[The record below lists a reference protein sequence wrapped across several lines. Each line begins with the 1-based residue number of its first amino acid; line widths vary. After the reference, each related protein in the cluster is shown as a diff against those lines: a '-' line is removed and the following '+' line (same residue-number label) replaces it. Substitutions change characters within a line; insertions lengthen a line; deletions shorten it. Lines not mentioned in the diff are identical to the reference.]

1 MSRFLIVTLP
11 LTGHAY
17 RALAVA
23 DELTARGHEVAWC
36 GPKAY
41 FGPLLGPDATLFPTG
56 TRLLRD
62 QAGHGI
68 SALKSLWKQY
78 VIPMARFMLP
88 AVNRAV
94 SEHQP
99 DMVVVDQH
107 ALAGALAAHRH
118 AVPWATLVTG
128 AMELTRPLAAL
139 PRVEAWVRAQITA
152 LCQGASVTDAGF
164 DPLFSPYLVIA
175 FTTPALT
182 GERPF
187 PDHFALVGPAMLER
201 PSAFEWDLLDPGR
214 RKVAITVGTL
224 AAGLAGDFYQRAAA
238 AVAPLRDTVQAIVV
252 GPPDLLPDPPGNVLV
267 VPSVPMLALLPRL
280 DGVISHGGMNTV
292 SEALAHGVP
301 LVLAPIRH
309 DQPVVASQV
318 VRAGAGIRVPFSRAR
333 PGQLREALVS
343 ILDDP
348 SYARAAKRIGES
360 FAAAGGAPAAAASL
374 ERAAA
379 AARLAAASA
388 GSPGPVAGGQ
398 RRVQLSNCKKPAFIA
413 RRIAAT
419 SSSLPGCSAMSS
431 SGAQPTTAL
440 SGRVTRRGAA
450 SSGRSSMT
458 VAMISAARPQNRLV
472 SSSTTRRP
480 VLSSDDNSPS
490 QSNG

>member
-1 MSRFLIVTLP
+1 VSRFLIVTLP

-23 DELTARGHEVAWC
+23 DELRARGHEVAWC

-56 TRLLRD
+56 SRLLRD

-68 SALKSLWKQY
+68 AALKSLWEQY

-94 SEHQP
+94 AQYQP

-107 ALAGALAAHRH
+107 ALAGALAAHCRGL
-118 AVPWATLVTG
+118 PWATLVTE
-128 AMELTRPLAAL
+128 ALELTRPLAAL
-139 PRVEAWVRAQITA
+139 PRVEAWVRAQIAA
-152 LCQGASVTDAGF
+152 LCQRASVPGAGF

-182 GERPF
+182 GSHPF
-187 PDHFALVGPAMLER
+187 PGHFALVGPAMLER

-214 RKVAITVGTL
+214 RKVLITVGTL
-224 AAGLAGDFYQRAAA
+224 ATGLAGDFYQRAAA
-238 AVAPLRDTVQAIVV
+238 AVAPLRDTVQAIIV
-252 GPPDLLPDPPGNVLV
+252 GPAGLLPDPPGNVLV
-267 VPSVPMLALLPRL
+267 VPSVPVLALLPQL
-280 DGVISHGGMNTV
+280 DAVISHGGMNTAN
-292 SEALAHGVP
+292 EALAHGVP

-318 VRAGAGIRVPFSRAR
+318 VRAGAGIRVPFNRVR

-348 SYARAAKRIGES
+348 SYRNAAKRIAES
-360 FAAAGGAPAAAASL
+360 FAAAGGAPAAAARL

-379 AARLAAASA
+379 TARAAAAGA
-388 GSPGPVAGGQ
+388 GSPGPLAGGQ
-398 RRVQLSNCKKPAFIA
+398 R
-413 RRIAAT
+413 
-419 SSSLPGCSAMSS
+419 PG
-431 SGAQPTTAL
+431 Q
-440 SGRVTRRGAA
+440 R
-450 SSGRSSMT
+450 
-458 VAMISAARPQNRLV
+458 
-472 SSSTTRRP
+472 
-480 VLSSDDNSPS
+480 
-490 QSNG
+490 